1 MRIKLAQTAGFCM
14 GVQRAIDI
22 ALRTAETA
30 SAGEAE
36 SGPLAP
42 GRRDSNGPIYTCGSL
57 IHNPQAVAELES
69 KGIRS
74 VKDWRPM
81 TSGTLIIRAHGM
93 PLEEIRDMRARGL
106 TVVDATC
113 PHVVSSQN
121 RIKKAHED
129 GFFVV
134 IVGDPRHPE
143 ILSLQSFAPGNHQ
156 VIASI
161 EEVAS
166 IPLVPKAIVIA
177 QTTFHEKQY
186 ATIAEAVSARIPD
199 CRVIQSICRATSN
212 RQDEVE
218 RLAAE
223 VDAMVVVGGRNSA
236 NTRRLAE
243 IAEACGVPTVH
254 IETADELVPAFFSN
268 VETVGVTAGAST
280 PSWITRSVIARLET
294 FS

>member
-1 MRIKLAQTAGFCM
+1 MHIKLARTAGFCM

-30 SAGEAE
+30 AAGE
-36 SGPLAP
+36 
-42 GRRDSNGPIYTCGSL
+42 PIYTCGPL
-57 IHNPQAVAELES
+57 IHNPQAVAELAT

-74 VKDWRPM
+74 VNDWRPIPG
-81 TSGTLIIRAHGM
+81 GTLIIRAHGM

-121 RIKKAHED
+121 RIKTAFEE

-143 ILSLQSFAPGNHQ
+143 ILSLQSFAPGSHQ
-156 VIASI
+156 VIASV

-166 IPLVPKAIVIA
+166 IPAVPKAIVIA

-186 ATIAEAVSARIPD
+186 ETIAEAVSARISD
-199 CRVIQSICRATSN
+199 CLVVRSICKATSN

-223 VDAMVVVGGRNSA
+223 VDAMVVVGGRDSA

-243 IAEACGVPTVH
+243 IAEARGVRTVH
-254 IETADELVPAFFSN
+254 IETADELVPGFFTA
-268 VETVGVTAGAST
+268 VATVGVTAGAST
-280 PSWITRSVIARLET
+280 PSWVTRAVIDRLKL